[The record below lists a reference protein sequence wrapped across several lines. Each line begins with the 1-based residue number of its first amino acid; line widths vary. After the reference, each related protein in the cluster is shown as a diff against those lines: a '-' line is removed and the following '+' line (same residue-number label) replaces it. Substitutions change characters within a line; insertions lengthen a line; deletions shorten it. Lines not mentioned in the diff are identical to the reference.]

1 MYSQLLITFS
11 SASGILH
18 VADDLD
24 QAGEDQ
30 LMRRIDDALTA
41 GCLRLEVDCS
51 RVRQIGR
58 PALLALSA
66 AKEHLRARGGRLSVT
81 APSPAFVRAAQRGG
95 LPELLYGDDLAGPHA
110 LEKHSLQP

>member
-11 SASGILH
+11 SARGILH

-41 GCLRLEVDCS
+41 GCTRLEVDCS
-51 RVRQIGR
+51 RVRHIGR
-58 PALLALSA
+58 PSLVALSA
-66 AKEHLRARGGRLSVT
+66 AKEHLTARGGWLSIT
-81 APSPAFVRAAQRGG
+81 APSPAFVRTAQRSGF
-95 LPELLYGDDLAGPHA
+95 PELVYGDDLARRRA
-110 LEKHSLQP
+110 LERQALEQ